1 MITIILIVDEFEE
14 ILISTPIDKII
25 QIIKDEREVTS
36 SYLALKTKYDQTT
49 IEEWVRY
56 LEREGIVEIKYQF
69 NEMYISWNA
78 PKKEEVEARKEKVKS
93 RIENV
98 ENRISQLKEDVEIEI
113 KIVYEIVEQ
122 LGQKLEQ
129 IASDRDKLIIFI
141 SQFQRFKEE
150 FDRDIS
156 LINRDI
162 EKTATQI
169 DDKYRQVSSFAG
181 MIAEVSTSDI
191 SQTEQE
197 LRKSI
202 DEKMKLIENRM
213 KDLDVYL
220 EKLSNFSEKDVENLK
235 DKLDEINRFKEVL
248 DNSKYIEQELRE
260 IVKRYEYILEILTE
274 REKLLA
280 ELQELNKK
288 NVEIQ
293 NSLTNMTGTIFEIN
307 DKLQKV
313 VQDYYELQSRSAE
326 LATQIKNNQDIL
338 KNVEIKD
345 TSAIERASAI
355 LEELRTIRQELQSFD
370 KLAKEA
376 EIIIDRL
383 QDIGKVRANLE
394 KYRREY
400 LLEIAKYAELVND
413 DLKTLETLLDI
424 KRRLISELSQYKE
437 TILGYEDEFK
447 KYVKLFVEQKES
459 FNSMKNLLYDMMT
472 NGEIAEGLKKIQEVL
487 VGVEQLNTKLEEA
500 RRLLIELEE
509 IKININI
516 INKELNLIKLRTPE
530 TEKEI
535 QQKLD
540 YQEKAL
546 KEQQIK
552 RQTLEDWIRGFTKK

>member
-1 MITIILIVDEFEE
+1 MDEFEE

-36 SYLALKTKYDQTT
+36 SYLALKTKYDQST

-56 LEREGIVEIKYQF
+56 LEREGIVEIRYQF

-93 RIENV
+93 KIEGV
-98 ENRISQLKEDVEIEI
+98 ESKIAQLKEDVEIEI

-122 LGQKLEQ
+122 LGQKIEQ
-129 IASDRDKLIIFI
+129 IASDKEKLTTFL
-141 SQFQRFKEE
+141 SQFQKFREDLEK
-150 FDRDIS
+150 DIS

-162 EKTATQI
+162 EKTASQI
-169 DDKYRQVSSFAG
+169 DDKYRQISSLAG
-181 MIAEVSTSDI
+181 MIAEATTSDI

-197 LRKSI
+197 LRRSI
-202 DEKMKLIENRM
+202 DEKMKLIENRL

-220 EKLSNFSEKDVENLK
+220 EKLSTFSDKDVEVLK
-235 DKLDEINRFKEVL
+235 DKLEEMKRIRDLLES
-248 DNSKYIEQELRE
+248 SKNIEQELKD
-260 IVKRYEYILEILTE
+260 IVRRYEYILEVLTE
-274 REKLLA
+274 REKLLN
-280 ELQELNKK
+280 ELQELENR
-288 NVEIQ
+288 NIEIQ
-293 NSLTNMTGTIFEIN
+293 KSLTNMTGTIFEIN
-307 DKLQKV
+307 DKLQKI
-313 VQDYYELQSRSAE
+313 VQDYYELQSKSAE
-326 LATQIKNNQDIL
+326 LATNIKNNQDIL
-338 KNVEIKD
+338 RNIEIGD

-355 LEELRTIRQELQSFD
+355 LEELRSIKEELQSFD
-370 KLAKEA
+370 KLAKDA
-376 EIIIDRL
+376 ENIIDRL

-394 KYRREY
+394 RYRREY
-400 LLEIAKYAELVND
+400 LLEVAKYAELVND

-424 KRRLISELSQYKE
+424 KKRLISELSEYKE

-447 KYVKLFVEQKES
+447 KYVKIFIEQKES
-459 FNSMKNLLYDMMT
+459 FNSMKNILYEMMT
-472 NGEIAEGLKKIQEVL
+472 SGEMAEGLKKIQEVL
-487 VGVEQLNTKLEEA
+487 VGTEQLNSKLEEA
-500 RRLLIELEE
+500 RRLLVELEE

-535 QQKLD
+535 EQKLS

-546 KEQQIK
+546 KEQQVK